1 MEIHIP
7 KGSAVSIKRGD
18 CFDLIFDEDGEINHD
33 NKTHLD
39 PPLTKHS
46 VKAHEKSHHCAK
58 QKGKVEL
65 QFTPNNSALA
75 TTRTILIGD

>member
-7 KGSAVSIKRGD
+7 KDSEVSVKRGD
-18 CFDLIFDEDGEINHD
+18 CFDLIFDEDGEISHN

-46 VKAHEKSHHCAK
+46 VRAHDRSHHCAK
-58 QKGKVEL
+58 QAGKVEVR
-65 QFTPNNSALA
+65 FTSKSSALA
-75 TTRTILIGD
+75 TTRTILIGN